1 MIRKYLL
8 PVLAIAGLAFAI
20 WTTIQGAKTQP
31 PARPV
36 SDPPRSPYANKISG
50 SGMVEA
56 STRNISIGSHLPGI
70 VAKVFVTVG
79 KRVKAGEPLFV
90 LDDRKQQAELAVKE
104 ATLTEARARLA
115 RLKQAPRAEEL
126 PLALARVKEAEVLLE
141 DARRQLQITEQ
152 LKDARAIAI
161 EDVNRRRYAVEAA
174 EARLN
179 QAKADLKLLEA
190 GSWKPDIDVATANV
204 VSAEAEVEAARVEIG
219 RLTVRAPVEGDILQ
233 VNVRPG
239 EYVPSGQ
246 SPQPLILLGNLD
258 TLHVRVDIDENDA
271 WRFRPEAPAVAYI
284 RGNPQFKTELTFE
297 YVETY
302 VVPKRSLTGD
312 STERV
317 DTRVMQV
324 VYSFKRGKF
333 QIYPGQLMDV
343 YIEDRAPRPAEPIP
357 TVEKESKN

>member
-8 PVLAIAGLAFAI
+8 PVLAVAGLAFAI
-20 WTTIQGAKTQP
+20 WMMKQAAKP
-31 PARPV
+31 VIPAKPVSEPAR
-36 SDPPRSPYANKISG
+36 SPFVNKISG
-50 SGMVEA
+50 SGIVEA
-56 STRNISIGSHLPGI
+56 STRNISVGSHVPGI
-70 VAKVFVTVG
+70 VARVFVTVG
-79 KRVKAGEPLFV
+79 KRVKAGDPLFA
-90 LDDRKQQAELAVKE
+90 LDDRKQKADLMVKE
-104 ATLTEARARLA
+104 ATLAEARARLA

-126 PLALARVKEAEVLLE
+126 PPALARVKEAETILE
-141 DARRQLQITEQ
+141 DARHQLQITEK
-152 LKDARAIAI
+152 LKDVRAVAI
-161 EDVNRRRYAVEAA
+161 DDAIRRRYAVEAA

-204 VSAEAEVEAARVEIG
+204 AATEADVEGARVEIG

-239 EYVPSGQ
+239 EFAPSGATTN
-246 SPQPLILLGNLD
+246 PLILLGNLD
-258 TLHVRVDIDENDA
+258 RLHVRVDIDENDA
-271 WRFRPEAPAVAYI
+271 WRFQPEAPAVAYM
-284 RGNPQFKTELTFE
+284 RGNPELKTDLTFE

-343 YIEDRAPRPAEPIP
+343 YIDDRAPRPAQPVP
-357 TVEKESKN
+357 AVEKESKK